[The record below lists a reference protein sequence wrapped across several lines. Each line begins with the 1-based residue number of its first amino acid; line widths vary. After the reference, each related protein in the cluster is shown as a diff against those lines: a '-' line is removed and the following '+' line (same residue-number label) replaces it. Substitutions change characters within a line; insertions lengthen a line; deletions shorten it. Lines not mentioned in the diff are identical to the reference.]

1 VLRVLGRRSDH
12 AESVTRLVRFVL
24 GAGGATAG

>member
-1 VLRVLGRRSDH
+1 VLRVLGRKADH

-24 GAGGATAG
+24 EGVPNP